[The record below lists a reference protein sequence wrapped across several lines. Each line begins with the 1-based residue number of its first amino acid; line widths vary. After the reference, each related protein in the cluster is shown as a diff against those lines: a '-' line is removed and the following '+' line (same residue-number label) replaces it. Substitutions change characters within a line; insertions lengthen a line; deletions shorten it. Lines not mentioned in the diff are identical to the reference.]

1 MSPTSRRLAGL
12 AVTLSLCLAPA
23 AWAQSSPDAGTP
35 PGDADAGPPAEA
47 ASGALSAEDL
57 KAIEEALGSDA
68 AAAASTGN
76 APPSTTTPAPAGA
89 TASPTTSTTSSGWT
103 FNPAN
108 INYRGLELSFVLDVA
123 AAAFTSKEPLQTG
136 GHDPS
141 ANGFNFQQLEMSL
154 NTSVDPYFRFT
165 GNIVF
170 SQFGVEVEEAYATTT
185 NLPANLQAR
194 AGQFLTHFGR
204 INPTHPHA
212 WEFVDQPFAIGRV
225 FGAEGNRG
233 LGAEL
238 SWLTPLP
245 WYVEVL
251 GSVTDASG
259 GSTARS
265 FLGTDT
271 SGVTSPFDF
280 QFTGAVKQFF
290 ELSDDLS
297 LLWGLS
303 GANGPNPTGYHNRTD
318 VYGTDVY
325 LKYRPLGGGSFTII
339 SLQAEALYRRR
350 QVPQDVL
357 SDFSAYGQLFWRFDQ
372 RWAVA
377 GRYEL
382 GTPAR
387 NMDGGLAVDPLDP
400 DWADDRQRISANLTF
415 WPTEFSRLR
424 LQGATDLVGW
434 RERPDYSVFLALEVV
449 MGAHGAH
456 SF

>member
-1 MSPTSRRLAGL
+1 M
-12 AVTLSLCLAPA
+12 
-23 AWAQSSPDAGTP
+23 
-35 PGDADAGPPAEA
+35 
-47 ASGALSAEDL
+47 
-57 KAIEEALGSDA
+57 
-68 AAAASTGN
+68 
-76 APPSTTTPAPAGA
+76 
-89 TASPTTSTTSSGWT
+89 
-103 FNPAN
+103 
-108 INYRGLELSFVLDVA
+108 
-123 AAAFTSKEPLQTG
+123 
-136 GHDPS
+136 
-141 ANGFNFQQLEMSL
+141 
-154 NTSVDPYFRFT
+154 
-165 GNIVF
+165 
-170 SQFGVEVEEAYATTT
+170 EVEEAYATTT
-185 NLPANLQAR
+185 NLPANLQVR
-194 AGQFLTHFGR
+194 AGQFLTRFGR

-212 WEFVDQPFAIGRV
+212 WDFVDQPFAIGRV
-225 FGAEGNRG
+225 FGSEGNRG
-233 LGAEL
+233 LGTEL

-259 GSTARS
+259 EGSARS
-265 FLGTDT
+265 FLGNDT

-290 ELSDDLS
+290 PLSDDLS

-325 LKYRPLGGGSFTII
+325 LKYRPLSGGSFTTIA
-339 SLQAEALYRRR
+339 LQAEVLYRRR

-357 SDFSAYGQLFWRFDQ
+357 SDVSGYGQLSWRFAQ
-372 RWAVA
+372 RWAA
-377 GRYEL
+377 AARYEL

-387 NMDGGLAVDPLDP
+387 NMDGGLAVDPLDSE
-400 DWADDRQRISANLTF
+400 WTDDRQRISANVTF

-434 RERPDYSVFLALEVV
+434 RDRPDYSAFLTLEVV